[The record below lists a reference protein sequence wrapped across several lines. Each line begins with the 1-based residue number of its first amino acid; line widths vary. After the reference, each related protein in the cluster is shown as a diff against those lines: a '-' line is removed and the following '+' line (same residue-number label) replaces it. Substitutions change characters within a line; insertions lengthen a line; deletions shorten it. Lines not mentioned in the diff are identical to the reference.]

1 MSTQNLLDIGR
12 DRLVPVYRQREM
24 VLERGQ
30 GEESLTVTLMG
41 DAQTQEAGQEEGNGV
56 DEG

>member
-1 MSTQNLLDIGR
+1 
-12 DRLVPVYRQREM
+12 M

-41 DAQTQEAGQEEGNGV
+41 DAQTQEADQEEGNGV